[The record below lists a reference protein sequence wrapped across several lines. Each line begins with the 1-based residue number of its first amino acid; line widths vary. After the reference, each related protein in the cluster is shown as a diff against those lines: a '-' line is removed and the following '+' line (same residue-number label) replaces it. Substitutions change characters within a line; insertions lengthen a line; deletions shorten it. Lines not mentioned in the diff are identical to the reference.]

1 LDAVRWWTAWDGADV
16 AMDETTKSSDIT
28 LADLLGAFS
37 LATDLGLGQPMS
49 HLLRAWQIAVRLE
62 DRLRVSV
69 DRPALFYV
77 AMLAWVGCV
86 ADAPEVAANFGD
98 DIAFRADSYDVDL
111 GGMAALAF
119 FLSHAGAG
127 GSLGHRARSMSA
139 LLASGGNR
147 VAQGIQGHCLVTSV
161 LAEDLGLGTEI
172 ATALRQ
178 FFARWDGQG
187 VPRRLGG
194 TEVALPVR
202 IFHLADVV
210 EVYDRRGGVP
220 AAVREAQRR
229 RGRQF
234 DPEIVDVFCTSAD
247 DILHEVPD
255 VYDGSGRIVA
265 EPHLLVTLSNGEL
278 DHALTALADFTDL
291 RCPTRAG
298 HSRRVCE
305 LAVGAA
311 GHLRLSPEDTTTLR
325 RAGLVHDIGLHGV
338 PANILMKE
346 TALSASEQER
356 LRAGSY
362 YTERVLARP
371 PALARIGAIASL
383 AHERMDGT
391 GHHRGLQGSAIPLT
405 GRVLAAACAFAEL
418 VAPRMEGPGLKMKEA
433 AQRLRAEATAGR
445 LDPAAAD
452 AVLAAAGVGTRRPTA
467 GPAGLTAREV
477 EVLLLIARGAATRD
491 VAHQLGI
498 AHKTAGTHIERIY
511 TKTGSHSRSTATI
524 FALKNGLL
532 DPLDL

>member
-1 LDAVRWWTAWDGADV
+1 
-16 AMDETTKSSDIT
+16 MDTTKSSDVT
-28 LADLLGAFS
+28 LVDLLAAFS

-49 HLLRAWQIAVRLE
+49 HLLRSWQIAVRLAE
-62 DRLRVSV
+62 RLRAPV
-69 DRPALFYV
+69 DRPDLFYV

-127 GSLGHRARSMSA
+127 GSLGHRARSISA
-139 LLASGGNR
+139 LLATGGSR
-147 VAQGIQGHCLVTSV
+147 VARGIQGHCLVTSV

-178 FFARWDGQG
+178 FFARWDGNG
-187 VPRRLGG
+187 VPRGLGG
-194 TEVALPVR
+194 SDVALVVR

-220 AAVREAQRR
+220 SAVREARRR

-234 DPEIVDVFCTSAD
+234 DPEMVDVFCASAD
-247 DILHEVPD
+247 DILRDVPD
-255 VYDGSGRIVA
+255 VYDASGRIVA
-265 EPHLLVTLSNGEL
+265 EPEFTVPLSNGEL
-278 DHALTALADFTDL
+278 DHALTAFADFTDL

-298 HSRRVCE
+298 HSRRVSE
-305 LAVGAA
+305 LAVAAA
-311 GHLRLSPEDTTTLR
+311 GHLRLPPEETATLG

-338 PANILMKE
+338 PATILMKE

-371 PALARIGAIASL
+371 PALARIGAVAAL

-391 GHHRGLQGSAIPLT
+391 GHHRGLQGSAIPLP
-405 GRVLAAACAFAEL
+405 GRILAAACAFAEL
-418 VAPRMEGPGLKMKEA
+418 VAPRMDAPALKMKEA
-433 AQRLRAEATAGR
+433 VPRLRAEATAGR
-445 LDPAAAD
+445 LDPAATD
-452 AVLAAAGVGTRRPTA
+452 AVLTAAGAGIRRPTA

-491 VAHQLGI
+491 VAHRLGI
-498 AHKTAGTHIERIY
+498 SQKTAGTHIERIY

>member
-1 LDAVRWWTAWDGADV
+1 
-16 AMDETTKSSDIT
+16 MDETTKSSDIT
-28 LADLLGAFS
+28 LADLLAAFS

-49 HLLRAWQIAVRLE
+49 HLLRAWQIAVRIAA
-62 DRLRVSV
+62 RVQVSV
-69 DRPALFYV
+69 DRPALFYT

-86 ADAPEVAANFGD
+86 ADAPEVVANFGD

-111 GGMAALAF
+111 GGMAGMVF

-127 GSLGHRARSMSA
+127 GSLGQRARSISA
-139 LLASGGNR
+139 LLATGGNR

-161 LAEDLGLGTEI
+161 LAEDLGLGTDI

-178 FFARWDGQG
+178 FFARWDGRG
-187 VPRRLGG
+187 VPRGLGG
-194 TEVALPVR
+194 PDIALPVR

-220 AAVREAQRR
+220 GAVREARRR

-234 DPEIVDVFCTSAD
+234 DPEIVDVFCESAD
-247 DILHEVPD
+247 DILRDVPD
-255 VYDGSGRIVA
+255 VYDETGRIVA
-265 EPHLLVTLSNGEL
+265 DPGLTHPLTGGEL
-278 DHALTALADFTDL
+278 DHALTAFADFTDL

-298 HSRRVCE
+298 HSRRVSE
-305 LAVGAA
+305 LAVCAA
-311 GHLRLSPEDTTTLR
+311 GHMRLTPDETTTLG

-338 PANILMKE
+338 PATILMKD
-346 TALSASEQER
+346 TALTASEQER
-356 LRAGSY
+356 LRASSY

-371 PALARIGAIASL
+371 PTLARIGAIAAL

-391 GHHRGLQGSAIPLT
+391 GHHRGLQGSAIPLP
-405 GRVLAAACAFAEL
+405 GRVLASACAFAEL
-418 VAPRMEGPGLKMKEA
+418 VAPRMDGSGLRVKEA
-433 AQRLRAEATAGR
+433 AARLRAEVTAGR
-445 LDPAAAD
+445 LDPVATD
-452 AVLAAAGVGTRRPTA
+452 AVLAAAGAGTRRPTPGA
-467 GPAGLTAREV
+467 AGLTAREV

-491 VAHQLGI
+491 VARQLGI
-498 AHKTAGTHIERIY
+498 SQKTAGTHIERIY

>member
-1 LDAVRWWTAWDGADV
+1 
-16 AMDETTKSSDIT
+16 MDSTKSSDIT
-28 LADLLGAFS
+28 LVDLLAAFS

-49 HLLRAWQIAVRLE
+49 HLLRSWQIAVRLAE
-62 DRLRVSV
+62 RQKAPV
-69 DRPALFYV
+69 DRSALFYV

-111 GGMAALAF
+111 GGIAALAF
-119 FLSHAGAG
+119 FVSHAGAG
-127 GSLGHRARSMSA
+127 GSLGQRARSISA
-139 LLASGGNR
+139 LLATGGNR
-147 VAQGIQGHCLVTSV
+147 VARGIQGHCLVTSV
-161 LAEDLGLGTEI
+161 LAEDLGLGTDI

-178 FFARWDGQG
+178 FFARWDGNG
-187 VPRRLGG
+187 VPRGLRG
-194 TEVALPVR
+194 TEIALVVR

-210 EVYDRRGGVP
+210 EVYDRRGGIP
-220 AAVREAQRR
+220 AAVREARRR

-234 DPEIVDVFCTSAD
+234 DPEIVDVFCATAE
-247 DILHEVPD
+247 DILHDVPD
-255 VYDGSGRIVA
+255 VYDTSGRIVA
-265 EPHLLVTLSNGEL
+265 EPELTTPLSNGEL
-278 DHALTALADFTDL
+278 DHALTAFADFTDL

-298 HSRRVCE
+298 HSRRVSE
-305 LAVGAA
+305 LAVAAA
-311 GHLRLSPEDTTTLR
+311 GHMRLAPEEITTLG

-338 PANILMKE
+338 PATILMKE

-356 LRAGSY
+356 LRASSY

-371 PALARIGAIASL
+371 PALARIGAIAAF

-391 GHHRGLQGSAIPLT
+391 GHHRGLQGSAIPLP
-405 GRVLAAACAFAEL
+405 GRVLAAACAFAEF
-418 VAPRMEGPGLKMKEA
+418 VAPRMDGRGLKVKAGA
-433 AQRLRAEATAGR
+433 ARLRAEATAGR
-445 LDPAAAD
+445 LDPSATD
-452 AVLAAAGVGTRRPTA
+452 AVLTAAGAGTRRLTR
-467 GPAGLTAREV
+467 GPAGLTTREV

-491 VAHQLGI
+491 VAHELGI
-498 AHKTAGTHIERIY
+498 SQKTAGTHIERIY

>member
-1 LDAVRWWTAWDGADV
+1 
-16 AMDETTKSSDIT
+16 MDETTKSSEIT
-28 LADLLGAFS
+28 LADLLAAFS

-49 HLLRAWQIAVRLE
+49 HLLRSWQIAVRLAE
-62 DRLRVSV
+62 RLRAPV

-111 GGMAALAF
+111 GGLAALAF

-127 GSLGHRARSMSA
+127 GSLGKRARSISA
-139 LLASGGNR
+139 LLATGGSR

-161 LAEDLGLGTEI
+161 LAEDLGLGPDI

-178 FFARWDGQG
+178 FFARWDGHG

-194 TEVALPVR
+194 TDIALPVR

-220 AAVREAQRR
+220 GAVREARRR

-234 DPEIVDVFCTSAD
+234 DPDIVDVFCASAD
-247 DILHEVPD
+247 DVLRDVPD
-255 VYDGSGRIVA
+255 VYDASGRIVA
-265 EPHLLVTLSNGEL
+265 EPELTVPLTNGEL
-278 DHALTALADFTDL
+278 GHALTALADFTDL

-298 HSRRVCE
+298 HSRRVSE
-305 LAVGAA
+305 LAVAAA
-311 GHLRLSPEDTTTLR
+311 GHLRLSSEETTALG

-338 PANILMKE
+338 PATILMKE
-346 TALSASEQER
+346 TPLTASEQER
-356 LRAGSY
+356 LRASSY

-371 PALARIGAIASL
+371 PALARIGAVAAL
-383 AHERMDGT
+383 AHERVDGT
-391 GHHRGLQGSAIPLT
+391 GHHRGLQGSAIPLP

-418 VAPRMEGPGLKMKEA
+418 VAPRMYGPGLTVKEA
-433 AQRLRAEATAGR
+433 VARVRAEATAGR
-445 LDPAAAD
+445 LDPAATD
-452 AVLAAAGVGTRRPTA
+452 AVLAAAGAGTRRPTR
-467 GPAGLTAREV
+467 GPAGLTARET

-498 AHKTAGTHIERIY
+498 SQKTAGTHIERIY

-532 DPLDL
+532 DPLEL

>member
-1 LDAVRWWTAWDGADV
+1 
-16 AMDETTKSSDIT
+16 MDETTKSSEIT
-28 LADLLGAFS
+28 LPDLLAAFS
-37 LATDLGLGQPMS
+37 LATDPGLGQPMS
-49 HLLRAWQIAVRLE
+49 HLLRSWQIAVRLAE
-62 DRLRVSV
+62 RLRAPV
-69 DRPALFYV
+69 DRSGLFYV

-111 GGMAALAF
+111 GGLAALAF

-127 GSLGHRARSMSA
+127 GSLGRRARSISV
-139 LLASGGNR
+139 LLASGGSR

-161 LAEDLGLGTEI
+161 LAEELGLGTDV

-194 TEVALPVR
+194 TDIALPVR
-202 IFHLADVV
+202 NFHLADVV
-210 EVYDRRGGVP
+210 EVYDRRGGVTG
-220 AAVREAQRR
+220 AVREARRR

-234 DPEIVDVFCTSAD
+234 DPEIVDVFCASAD
-247 DILHEVPD
+247 DILRDGPD
-255 VYDGSGRIVA
+255 VYDASGRIVA
-265 EPHLLVTLSNGEL
+265 EPALAVPLTNDEL

-298 HSRRVCE
+298 HSRAVSE
-305 LAVGAA
+305 LAVSAA
-311 GHLRLSPEDTTTLR
+311 GHLRLTADEATALC

-338 PANILMKE
+338 PATILMKE
-346 TALSASEQER
+346 TALTASEQER
-356 LRAGSY
+356 LRASSY

-371 PALARIGAIASL
+371 PALARIGAIAAL

-391 GHHRGLQGSAIPLT
+391 GHHRGLQGTAIPIP
-405 GRVLAAACAFAEL
+405 GRILASACAFAEL
-418 VAPRMEGPGLKMKEA
+418 VSPRLHGPGLKVKEA
-433 AQRLRAEATAGR
+433 AARLRAEATAGR
-445 LDPAAAD
+445 LDPTATD
-452 AVLAAAGVGTRRPTA
+452 AVLAAAGAGTRRPMP

-491 VAHQLGI
+491 VARQLGI
-498 AHKTAGTHIERIY
+498 SQKTAGTHIERIY

-524 FALKNGLL
+524 FALKNGLH

>member
-1 LDAVRWWTAWDGADV
+1 
-16 AMDETTKSSDIT
+16 MDTTKSSDVT
-28 LADLLGAFS
+28 LVDLLAAFS

-49 HLLRAWQIAVRLE
+49 HLLRSWQIAVRLAE
-62 DRLRVSV
+62 RLRAPV
-69 DRPALFYV
+69 DRPDLFYV

-127 GSLGHRARSMSA
+127 GSLGHRARSISA
-139 LLASGGNR
+139 LLATGGSR
-147 VAQGIQGHCLVTSV
+147 VARGIQGHCLVTSV

-178 FFARWDGQG
+178 FFARWDGNG
-187 VPRRLGG
+187 VPRGLGG
-194 TEVALPVR
+194 SDVALVVR

-220 AAVREAQRR
+220 SAVREARRR

-234 DPEIVDVFCTSAD
+234 DPEMVDVFCASAE
-247 DILHEVPD
+247 DILRDVPD
-255 VYDGSGRIVA
+255 VYDASGRIVA
-265 EPHLLVTLSNGEL
+265 EPEFTVPLSNGEL
-278 DHALTALADFTDL
+278 DHALTAFADFTDL

-298 HSRRVCE
+298 HSRRVSE
-305 LAVGAA
+305 LAVAAA
-311 GHLRLSPEDTTTLR
+311 GHLRLPPEETATLG

-338 PANILMKE
+338 PATILMKE

-371 PALARIGAIASL
+371 PALARIGAVAAL

-391 GHHRGLQGSAIPLT
+391 GHHRGLQGSAIPLP
-405 GRVLAAACAFAEL
+405 GRILAAACAFAEL
-418 VAPRMEGPGLKMKEA
+418 VAPRMDGPALKMKEA
-433 AQRLRAEATAGR
+433 VPRLRAEATAGR
-445 LDPAAAD
+445 LDPAATD
-452 AVLAAAGVGTRRPTA
+452 AVLTAAGAGIRRPTA

-491 VAHQLGI
+491 VAHRLGI
-498 AHKTAGTHIERIY
+498 SQKTAGTHIERIY

>member
-1 LDAVRWWTAWDGADV
+1 
-16 AMDETTKSSDIT
+16 MDTTKSSDVT
-28 LADLLGAFS
+28 LVDLLAAFS

-49 HLLRAWQIAVRLE
+49 HLLRSWQIAVRLAE
-62 DRLRVSV
+62 RLRAPVG
-69 DRPALFYV
+69 RPDLFYV

-127 GSLGHRARSMSA
+127 GSLGHRARSISA
-139 LLASGGNR
+139 LLATGGSR
-147 VAQGIQGHCLVTSV
+147 VARGIQGHCLVTSV

-178 FFARWDGQG
+178 FFARWDGNG
-187 VPRRLGG
+187 VPRGLGG
-194 TEVALPVR
+194 SDVALVVR

-220 AAVREAQRR
+220 SAVREARRR

-234 DPEIVDVFCTSAD
+234 DPEMVDVFCASAD
-247 DILHEVPD
+247 DILRDVPD
-255 VYDGSGRIVA
+255 VYDASGRIVA
-265 EPHLLVTLSNGEL
+265 EPEFTGPLSNGEL
-278 DHALTALADFTDL
+278 DHALTAFADFTDL

-298 HSRRVCE
+298 HSRRVSE
-305 LAVGAA
+305 LAVAAA
-311 GHLRLSPEDTTTLR
+311 GHLRLPPEETATLG

-338 PANILMKE
+338 PATILMKE

-371 PALARIGAIASL
+371 PALARIGAVAAL

-391 GHHRGLQGSAIPLT
+391 GHHRGLQGSAIPLP
-405 GRVLAAACAFAEL
+405 GRILAAACAFAEL
-418 VAPRMEGPGLKMKEA
+418 VAPRMDGPALKMKEA
-433 AQRLRAEATAGR
+433 VPRLRAEATAGR
-445 LDPAAAD
+445 LDPAATD
-452 AVLAAAGVGTRRPTA
+452 AVLTAAGAGIRRPTA

-491 VAHQLGI
+491 VAHRLGI
-498 AHKTAGTHIERIY
+498 SQKTAGTHIERIY

>member
-1 LDAVRWWTAWDGADV
+1 
-16 AMDETTKSSDIT
+16 MDTTKSSDVT
-28 LADLLGAFS
+28 LVDLLAAFS

-49 HLLRAWQIAVRLE
+49 HLLRSWQIAVRLAE
-62 DRLRVSV
+62 RLRAPV
-69 DRPALFYV
+69 DRPDLFYV

-127 GSLGHRARSMSA
+127 GSLGHRARSISA
-139 LLASGGNR
+139 LLATGGSR
-147 VAQGIQGHCLVTSV
+147 VARGIQGHCLVTSV

-178 FFARWDGQG
+178 FFARWDGNG
-187 VPRRLGG
+187 VPRGLGG
-194 TEVALPVR
+194 SDVALVVR

-220 AAVREAQRR
+220 SAVREARRR

-234 DPEIVDVFCTSAD
+234 DPEMVDVFCASAD
-247 DILHEVPD
+247 DILRDVPD
-255 VYDGSGRIVA
+255 VYDASGRIVA
-265 EPHLLVTLSNGEL
+265 EPEFTVPLSNGEL
-278 DHALTALADFTDL
+278 DHALTAFADFTDL

-298 HSRRVCE
+298 HSRRVSE
-305 LAVGAA
+305 LAVAAA
-311 GHLRLSPEDTTTLR
+311 GHLRLPPEETATLG

-338 PANILMKE
+338 PATILMKE

-371 PALARIGAIASL
+371 PALARIGAVAAL

-391 GHHRGLQGSAIPLT
+391 GHHRGLQGSAIPLS
-405 GRVLAAACAFAEL
+405 GRILAAACAFAEL
-418 VAPRMEGPGLKMKEA
+418 VAPRMDAPALKMKEA
-433 AQRLRAEATAGR
+433 VPRLRAEATAGR
-445 LDPAAAD
+445 LDPAATD
-452 AVLAAAGVGTRRPTA
+452 AVLTAAGAGIRRPTA

-491 VAHQLGI
+491 VAHRLGI
-498 AHKTAGTHIERIY
+498 SQKTAGTHIERIY

>member
-1 LDAVRWWTAWDGADV
+1 VDAVRRWTAWDGADV
-16 AMDETTKSSDIT
+16 GVDETMKSSDIT
-28 LADLLGAFS
+28 LADLLSAFS

-49 HLLRAWQIAVRLE
+49 HLLRAWQIAGRLT
-62 DRLRVSV
+62 DRLGVSV
-69 DRPALFYV
+69 DRAALFYV

-111 GGMAALAF
+111 AGMAALAF
-119 FLSHAGAG
+119 FLSHAGSG
-127 GSLGHRARSMSA
+127 GSLGHRARSISA
-139 LLASGGNR
+139 LLASGGSR

-161 LAEDLGLGTEI
+161 LAEDLGLGTDI

-194 TEVALPVR
+194 TEITLPVR

-220 AAVREAQRR
+220 GAVREARRR

-234 DPEIVDVFCTSAD
+234 DPEIVDVFCAAAD
-247 DILHEVPD
+247 DILREVPD
-255 VYDGSGRIVA
+255 VYDDSGRIVA
-265 EPHLLVTLSNGEL
+265 QSELLVTLKNGEL

-298 HSRRVCE
+298 HSRRVSE

-311 GHLRLSPEDTTTLR
+311 GHLRLSPEETTTLS
-325 RAGLVHDIGLHGV
+325 RAGLLHDIGLHGV
-338 PANILMKE
+338 PATILMKE

-356 LRAGSY
+356 LRASSY

-371 PALARIGAIASL
+371 PALARIGAVAAL
-383 AHERMDGT
+383 AHERVDGT
-391 GHHRGLQGSAIPLT
+391 GHHRGLQGSAIPIP

-418 VAPRMEGPGLKMKEA
+418 VAPRLEGPGLKMKEA
-433 AQRLRAEATAGR
+433 AQRIRGEATAGR
-445 LDPAAAD
+445 LDPAAVD

-467 GPAGLTAREV
+467 GPAGLTVREV

-491 VAHQLGI
+491 VARQLGI
-498 AHKTAGTHIERIY
+498 SHKTAGTHIERIY

>member
-1 LDAVRWWTAWDGADV
+1 MAD
-16 AMDETTKSSDIT
+16 MTERSDVT
-28 LADLLGAFS
+28 LADLLAAFS

-49 HLLRAWQIAVRLE
+49 HLLRSWQIAVRLA
-62 DRLRVSV
+62 DRLQASV
-69 DRPALFYV
+69 DRAALFYI

-111 GGMAALAF
+111 GGMAALGF
-119 FLSHAGAG
+119 FVSHAGAG
-127 GSLGHRARSMSA
+127 GSLGHRARSISA
-139 LLASGGNR
+139 LLASGGSR

-161 LAEDLGLGTEI
+161 LAEDLGLGTDI

-178 FFARWDGQG
+178 FFARWDGRG
-187 VPRRLGG
+187 VPRGLGG
-194 TEVALPVR
+194 TDIALPVR

-220 AAVREAQRR
+220 GAVHEARRR
-229 RGRQF
+229 RGKQF
-234 DPEIVDVFCTSAD
+234 DPEVVDVFCESAG
-247 DILHEVPD
+247 DILREVPD
-255 VYDGSGRIVA
+255 VYDASGRIVA
-265 EPHLLVTLSNGEL
+265 EPELTVPLSDVEL
-278 DHALTALADFTDL
+278 DHALTAFADFTDL

-298 HSRRVCE
+298 HSRRVSE
-305 LAVGAA
+305 LALDA
-311 GHLRLSPEDTTTLR
+311 GKHLRMTPAETITVA

-338 PANILMKE
+338 PATILMKE
-346 TALSASEQER
+346 TGLTASEQER

-371 PALARIGAIASL
+371 PGLARIGAVAAL
-383 AHERMDGT
+383 AHERLDGS

-405 GRVLAAACAFAEL
+405 GRVLASACAFAEL
-418 VAPRMEGPGLKMKEA
+418 VAPRVNGPGLKLKEA
-433 AQRLRAEATAGR
+433 AVRLRAEVAAGR
-445 LDPAAAD
+445 LDPVATD
-452 AVLAAAGVGTRRPTA
+452 AVLAAAGVGTRRPTP
-467 GPAGLTAREV
+467 GPAGLTTREV

-491 VAHQLGI
+491 VARQLGI
-498 AHKTAGTHIERIY
+498 SQKTAGTHIERIY
-511 TKTGSHSRSTATI
+511 TKTGSHSRATATI